1 MVVEHAEAAGQV
13 MAEQAEE
20 SGQVTAKH
28 AYAMADQPGVAG
40 QVVVEQAEA
49 LQAESVEK
57 KVEAAG

>member
-1 MVVEHAEAAGQV
+1 

-20 SGQVTAKH
+20 SGQVTVKH

-40 QVVVEQAEA
+40 QVVAEQAEA

-57 KVEAAG
+57 KAEAAG